1 MSTRRSEAVGVTQ
14 HKAKPDA
21 ALLPLFCTSS
31 LGTHVR
37 ADTYKERTRV
47 LVDNV
52 TRILYSC
59 YIHGIVAT
67 YMGPYMLGPRLF
79 DSLSFGRAVI
89 YVTVVDAYICVL
101 V

>member
-37 ADTYKERTRV
+37 VDTYRERTRV

-52 TRILYSC
+52 TRLLYSC
-59 YIHGIVAT
+59 YIYGAII
-67 YMGPYMLGPRLF
+67 LGPHLF

-89 YVTVVDAYICVL
+89 YVTVAT
-101 V
+101 